1 MCCDKYM
8 MTSVS
13 TQEVEYV
20 FIIGRR
26 FGGCDYSGCDRGGF
40 FRRICGGGIAG
51 YRGRRIT
58 GDGLLI

>member
-13 TQEVEYV
+13 TQEVGYV
-20 FIIGRR
+20 FIIGRG
-26 FGGCDYSGCDRGGF
+26 FGGCDYSGSDCGCI

-51 YRGRRIT
+51 YR
-58 GDGLLI
+58 